1 MKPSV
6 NPIRL
11 FFSGE
16 QAAMIARA
24 AQAKKCRPEVFASA
38 LLRLVIEGG
47 MEDAILDGDDPHD
60 VARGHRKRTDG
71 LTHLQAALLYQ
82 MALHADG
89 DGWCRLTI
97 AALALVCGDIGVGT
111 ACSII
116 NSLERQG
123 FIEQLEPVARNRL
136 RLRRLTDLGWR
147 VARQLGGEGL
157 DGSGGKA

>member
-1 MKPSV
+1 MKTSV

-16 QAAMIARA
+16 QAAMITRA

-47 MEDAILDGDDPHD
+47 MEDAILDGDDPHEI
-60 VARGHRKRTDG
+60 ARGHRKRTDG

-82 MALHADG
+82 VALHSEE
-89 DGWCRLTI
+89 DGWCRLTV
-97 AALALVCGDIGVGT
+97 AALALLCGDIGVGT
-111 ACSII
+111 AGSII
-116 NSLERQG
+116 VALERHG
-123 FIEQLEPVARNRL
+123 MIEQQPAALKRL
-136 RLRRLTDLGWR
+136 RPRRLTDFGWR

-157 DGSGGKA
+157 EGSGGKA